1 MSSYVHTVLRITYKF
16 LNSQAKWWQVV
27 SWRITGCWIRNLLPL
42 SPLLPSTY
50 IFSVA
55 LQLQLPNKKPRQQ
68 EKKVNG
74 IESLNLCRNK
84 VRGVTS
90 GEVKTRTAQRVRQ
103 AKKNHTL
110 AFIYTVCTVVVNCHA
125 AGGHTHTHTSKGIAG
140 DLRASYIPLTHT
152 NTHMYKLTLSIGA
165 SKNLSALS
173 PPQCTIRQIKTEI
186 KTILILTLYPH
197 SKA

>member
-110 AFIYTVCTVVVNCHA
+110 AFIFTVCTVVVNCHA
-125 AGGHTHTHTSKGIAG
+125 AGGHTHTHLKGDCRG
-140 DLRASYIPLTHT
+140 FE
-152 NTHMYKLTLSIGA
+152 G
-165 SKNLSALS
+165 
-173 PPQCTIRQIKTEI
+173 
-186 KTILILTLYPH
+186 LIYPPH
-197 SKA
+197 SHQHTHVQTHVIHRSLQEPLCSKPTAMHNKTDKDRNKDNSNSYLIPPF